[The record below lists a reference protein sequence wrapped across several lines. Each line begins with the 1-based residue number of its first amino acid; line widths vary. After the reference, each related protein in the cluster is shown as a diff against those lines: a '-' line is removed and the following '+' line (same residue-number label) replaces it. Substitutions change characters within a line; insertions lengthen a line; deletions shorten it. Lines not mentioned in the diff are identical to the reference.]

1 MASSAGDRAHPPARP
16 APIRRRE
23 EAAISARRSRTW
35 VSGGLSCL
43 ALLGLTAGGLGA
55 GVSAASPVPPLARS
69 VAALAGRPAV
79 PAPGESSSLDG
90 VTCTSA
96 ASCWAVGSYTR
107 GSTDFNQA
115 LRWNGRRWTRIPVP
129 GRGNNATDA
138 ATGLNG
144 VTCVTPASCWAVGSL
159 GRRDGSE
166 HNQVVHWNGRA
177 WSPVS
182 VPDPGATTT
191 TTLNELYGV
200 SCAAPASCWAVGARS
215 SDAGFEHN
223 QVMHWNG
230 RKWSLVT
237 VPDLGGLAST
247 GDNELFGVSCPARA
261 SCWAVGT
268 SSQSDAT
275 PQLNQVLH
283 WNGRRWSRVS
293 VPTPRPK
300 GLSVLSG
307 VSCPSPSSGWAV
319 GGYVIASGGANSTI
333 TVLNQALHWDGRR
346 WSLVAVPDQDG
357 TSEGAGN
364 QLIDVSCTSPA
375 SCWAVGSSG
384 NVGDKVIGGTELNQ
398 AMHWNGR
405 KWSLAATPDPGGTG
419 FAATNL
425 LIGVSC
431 ASAASCW
438 AVGDTGP
445 GGANE
450 ALRWNG
456 RRWSAG

>member
-1 MASSAGDRAHPPARP
+1 MAV
-16 APIRRRE
+16 
-23 EAAISARRSRTW
+23 SARGTRAW
-35 VSGGLSCL
+35 VSGGVACL
-43 ALLGLTAGGLGA
+43 ALLGLAAGALGA
-55 GVSAASPVPPLARS
+55 GVSVASPVP
-69 VAALAGRPAV
+69 ALAGRRAV
-79 PAPGESSSLDG
+79 PAPGDSSGLG
-90 VTCTSA
+90 AVTCTSA
-96 ASCWAVGSYTR
+96 ASCWAVGYYAR

-129 GRGNNATDA
+129 GRGNNAGDA
-138 ATGLNG
+138 GTGLND
-144 VTCVTPASCWAVGSL
+144 VTCVTRASCWAVGEL

-166 HNQVVHWNGRA
+166 HNQVVHWNGRK
-177 WSPVS
+177 WSLVS
-182 VPDPGATTT
+182 VPDPGAATTT
-191 TTLNELYGV
+191 TSNGLSGV
-200 SCAAPASCWAVGARS
+200 SCAAPASCWAVGERS
-215 SDAGFEHN
+215 SDAGFPHD
-223 QVMHWNG
+223 QVVHWNG
-230 RKWSLVT
+230 RKWSLVS
-237 VPDLGGLAST
+237 VPEPVGLTST

-268 SSQSDAT
+268 SSRSDAT

-300 GLSVLSG
+300 GLSELFE
-307 VSCPSPSSGWAV
+307 VSCPSPSSCWAV
-319 GGYVIASGGANSTI
+319 GGHVITAGGANSTI

-357 TSEGAGN
+357 TSQGAGN
-364 QLIDVSCTSPA
+364 QLTDVSCPSPA

-384 NVGDKVIGGTELNQ
+384 NVGGKMIGGTELNQ

-419 FAATNL
+419 FLATNL

>member
-1 MASSAGDRAHPPARP
+1 MAIPAR
-16 APIRRRE
+16 RMR
-23 EAAISARRSRTW
+23 AR
-35 VSGGLSCL
+35 VSGGVACL
-43 ALLGLTAGGLGA
+43 TLLGLAPGGLGA

-200 SCAAPASCWAVGARS
+200 TCAAPASCWAVGIRYLGS
-215 SDAGFEHN
+215 EHN
-223 QVMHWNG
+223 QVVHWNG
-230 RKWSLVT
+230 RKWSLAS
-237 VPDLGGLAST
+237 VPNPGGLAST
-247 GDNELFGVSCPARA
+247 GDNELFGVSCPA
-261 SCWAVGT
+261 
-268 SSQSDAT
+268 
-275 PQLNQVLH
+275 
-283 WNGRRWSRVS
+283 
-293 VPTPRPK
+293 
-300 GLSVLSG
+300 
-307 VSCPSPSSGWAV
+307 
-319 GGYVIASGGANSTI
+319 
-333 TVLNQALHWDGRR
+333 
-346 WSLVAVPDQDG
+346 
-357 TSEGAGN
+357 
-364 QLIDVSCTSPA
+364 
-375 SCWAVGSSG
+375 
-384 NVGDKVIGGTELNQ
+384 
-398 AMHWNGR
+398 
-405 KWSLAATPDPGGTG
+405 
-419 FAATNL
+419 
-425 LIGVSC
+425 
-431 ASAASCW
+431 
-438 AVGDTGP
+438 
-445 GGANE
+445 
-450 ALRWNG
+450 
-456 RRWSAG
+456 